1 MVHIKKKKLKKKPQI
16 PHGSH
21 FPVPQNGLEGQE
33 SIDFWVAYSEF
44 LISGP
49 EIGPRNMHFIQ
60 EPDNADITNAGPHF

>member
-1 MVHIKKKKLKKKPQI
+1 MVHIKKKTKKKTP
-16 PHGSH
+16 
-21 FPVPQNGLEGQE
+21 
-33 SIDFWVAYSEF
+33 YSEF